1 MNTISNGKIAVQ
13 AALGDRKW
21 VGLSRCFLVPLVLG
35 LFSPNPK
42 FAFILGGIWAIVI
55 VAMYFPRE
63 MPEGFGEG
71 FAITAKIV
79 GRMIVAAG
87 VVAIGFGTGRTM
99 VWLWGLAQK
108 ISSP

>member
-1 MNTISNGKIAVQ
+1 
-13 AALGDRKW
+13 
-21 VGLSRCFLVPLVLG
+21 
-35 LFSPNPK
+35 
-42 FAFILGGIWAIVI
+42 
-55 VAMYFPRE
+55 